1 MQGNKLAL
9 LVVQTL
15 VKSMSTVTVK
25 LEFQRYR

>member
-25 LEFQRYR
+25 LELQRYR